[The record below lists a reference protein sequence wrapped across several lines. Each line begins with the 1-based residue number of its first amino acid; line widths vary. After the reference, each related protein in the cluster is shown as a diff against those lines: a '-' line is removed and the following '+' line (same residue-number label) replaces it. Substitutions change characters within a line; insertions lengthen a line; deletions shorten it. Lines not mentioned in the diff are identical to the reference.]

1 MVARR
6 SPRSERWDCLY
17 GELGCGRCSGGGH
30 SWQRLG
36 SRRSWPRRWSDVDG
50 RRRVCLGERE
60 REGLANDRAYEHDE
74 LAAIYVQRGLD
85 TSLAKQVAVQL
96 MQHDALGAHA
106 RDELGISDALSAR
119 PLQAALASAGTF
131 AVGAAMPLL
140 VALLVPAPA
149 IIWAV
154 SVTSLLFLG
163 LLGSLAARAGGAP
176 VVRAAAR
183 VTFWGALAMA
193 LTAGVGALFGAV
205 V

>member
-1 MVARR
+1 MAAGECVSVSSQADT
-6 SPRSERWDCLY
+6 ERADL
-17 GELGCGRCSGGGH
+17 
-30 SWQRLG
+30 
-36 SRRSWPRRWSDVDG
+36 
-50 RRRVCLGERE
+50 ERE

-119 PLQAALASAGTF
+119 PIQAALASAGTF

-154 SVTSLLFLG
+154 SVF
-163 LLGSLAARAGGAP
+163 AGGRKPRPGKAES
-176 VVRAAAR
+176 AAS
-183 VTFWGALAMA
+183 
-193 LTAGVGALFGAV
+193 FGSGPKRPIAASSSGMSEVPCDHRCRRSAV
-205 V
+205 PAQRSFSINKAS